1 MLLLLSGVKHG
12 RNDWNYNDRLVSAD
26 LLFLWAMVVSS
37 KQADGK
43 IREMM
48 MGKETKNG
56 IHEKD

>member
-1 MLLLLSGVKHG
+1 MAEMIGIIMIGLCLLTSF
-12 RNDWNYNDRLVSAD
+12 
-26 LLFLWAMVVSS
+26 FLWAMVVSS